1 MNQNSDNNSQQFL
14 EKTHYQINLM
24 SHEAPQLIDTD
35 GGSIAYYITPKNQ
48 HLPVFD
54 VTYNTTTEIMRVA
67 SYKKNVRCSFIFPR
81 RFLDLPINNI
91 SIYDIIDRTIE
102 FEYEV
107 NDTITILFPEP
118 FDWYFNHYN
127 LYKCQDII
135 NIFSDIRYAALQ
147 LQSIKNK

>member
-14 EKTHYQINLM
+14 EETHYQINFM

-35 GGSIAYYITPKNQ
+35 GGSIAYYITPKNE

-67 SYKKNVRCSFIFPR
+67 SYKKNVRCSFIFPE
-81 RFLDLPINNI
+81 RFLDLPLKNI
-91 SIYDIIDRTIE
+91 SIYDIINRTNE

-107 NDTITILFPEP
+107 NDNISICFSEN
-118 FDWYFNHYN
+118 FDWYFSQNN
-127 LYKCQDII
+127 LLKYEYLL
-135 NIFSDIRYAALQ
+135 NTFLDIRYAALQ